1 MGRGSA
7 LASWVSPC
15 SFARLGISP
24 YLKSLRE
31 RIGHELVLLP
41 AVAVLPW
48 DEAGRLLMV
57 REAQTGLWQTVGG
70 AIDPDEAPHDAAV
83 REAMEEIG
91 TRVAL
96 DRIRAVTGGSQYRL
110 RYPNGDL
117 VSYVSIVF
125 DARVSGGA
133 PRADGEE
140 TLDAQW
146 FSVAELSQIPLTD
159 FTVTLLSD
167 PAVGV
172 LQSGQSASPREMP
185 PTPRARPPSGC

>member
-1 MGRGSA
+1 MSWHWFCESTANERACVRAQASA
-7 LASWVSPC
+7 SSV
-15 SFARLGISP
+15 ARLGISP
-24 YLKSLRE
+24 YLKNLRE

-41 AVAVLPW
+41 AVAILPW

-57 REAQTGLWQTVGG
+57 RESQTGLWQTVGG

-83 REAMEEIG
+83 REAMEETG
-91 TRVAL
+91 TRVEL
-96 DRIRAVTGGSQYRL
+96 DRIRAVTGGHQYRL

-117 VSYVSIVF
+117 VGYVSIVF
-125 DARVSGGA
+125 DARVTDGT

-146 FSVAELSQIPLTD
+146 FSIAELSQIPLTD

-167 PAVGV
+167 PAVAVIGG
-172 LQSGQSASPREMP
+172 SS
-185 PTPRARPPSGC
+185 